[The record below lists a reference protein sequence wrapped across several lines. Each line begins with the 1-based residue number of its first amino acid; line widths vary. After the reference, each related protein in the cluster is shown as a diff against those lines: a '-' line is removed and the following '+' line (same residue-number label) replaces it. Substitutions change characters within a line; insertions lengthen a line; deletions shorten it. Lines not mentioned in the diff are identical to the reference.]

1 MTGGAASASTDI
13 ERGRAAKDSAVRRE
27 DDRQRLRASGQS
39 PWRRGLRTLVRNRMA
54 MGGATIILLW
64 VIVAILAPVIAPYDA
79 LEQHV
84 EDRLSP
90 PSARHLFG
98 TDELGRDVF
107 SRVMYGARISLPV
120 GLIVIVFSMVMGAS
134 VGALAGYLGGLFD
147 LLVMRVAD
155 ITLAFPSIVL
165 ALAIASVLGPSLK
178 NAVIAMI
185 LVWWPE
191 YARLMRGQVLSVKN
205 DEYVIAARAVGVS
218 QGRILARHIIPNT
231 SAPIIIK
238 ASLDAGSTILNIA
251 ALSFIGLGAV
261 PPTPEW
267 GAMISLGRFKFY
279 QWWLTTFPGLAV
291 LSVVLGFNFLGD
303 GLRDAFDP
311 RLRGA

>member
-1 MTGGAASASTDI
+1 VIDEAQAYPASS
-13 ERGRAAKDSAVRRE
+13 
-27 DDRQRLRASGQS
+27 QS
-39 PWRRGLRTLVRNRMA
+39 PWARSLRTLLRNRMA
-54 MGGATIILLW
+54 MAGAGIILFW
-64 VIVAILAPVIAPYDA
+64 VFVALAAPLIAPYDA
-79 LEQHV
+79 LEQHIAV
-84 EDRLSP
+84 RLSP
-90 PSARHLFG
+90 PSATYFFG

-107 SRVMYGARISLPV
+107 SRVVHGARISLPV
-120 GLIVIVFSMVMGAS
+120 GLIVILFSMLVGATL
-134 VGALAGYLGGLFD
+134 GALAGFFGSLAD
-147 LLVMRVAD
+147 MVIMRLAD

-191 YARLMRGQVLSVKN
+191 YARLMRGQVLSLKGN
-205 DEYVIAARAVGVS
+205 DYVLAAEALGVPDR
-218 QGRILARHIIPNT
+218 RILARHIIPNA
-231 SAPIIIK
+231 SAPIVIK
-238 ASLDAGSTILNIA
+238 ASLDAGSAILTIT

-267 GAMISLGRFKFY
+267 GAMISMGRFKFY
-279 QWWLTTFPGLAV
+279 NWWLTAFPGLAV

-311 RLRGA
+311 RLREG

>member
-1 MTGGAASASTDI
+1 MAQATLTRKAISD
-13 ERGRAAKDSAVRRE
+13 E
-27 DDRQRLRASGQS
+27 S
-39 PWRRGLRTLVRNRMA
+39 PWRRSLRVLAGNRMA
-54 MGGATIILLW
+54 MAGAAIILIW
-64 VIVAILAPVIAPYDA
+64 GIVAIAAPLIAPYDA
-79 LEQHV
+79 LAQKI

-107 SRVMYGARISLPV
+107 SRVVYGAQISLPV
-120 GLIVIVFSMVMGAS
+120 GLLVVLFAALTGAL
-134 VGALAGYLGGLFD
+134 VGALAGYIGGVFD
-147 LLVMRVAD
+147 LLIMRLAD

-178 NAVIAMI
+178 NALIAMI

-191 YARLMRGQVLSVKN
+191 YARLMRGQVLSVRN
-205 DEYVIAARAVGVS
+205 DEYVAAARVVGAPD
-218 QGRILARHIIPNT
+218 GRILLRHIIPNT
-231 SAPIIIK
+231 LAPIIVK
-238 ASLDAGSTILNIA
+238 ASLDAGSAILTIA

-267 GAMISLGRFKFY
+267 GAMISMGRFKFY

-303 GLRDAFDP
+303 GVRDAFDP
-311 RLRGA
+311 RMGNN

>member
-1 MTGGAASASTDI
+1 MNQVALN
-13 ERGRAAKDSAVRRE
+13 AKAISSE
-27 DDRQRLRASGQS
+27 S
-39 PWRRGLRTLVRNRMA
+39 PWRRSLRILTSNRMA
-54 MGGATIILLW
+54 MAGAAIILIW
-64 VIVAILAPVIAPYDA
+64 GVVAIAAPLIAPYDA
-79 LEQHV
+79 QAQTIEA
-84 EDRLSP
+84 RLSP
-90 PSARHLFG
+90 PSIQHLFG

-107 SRVMYGARISLPV
+107 SRVVYGAQISLPV
-120 GLIVIVFSMVMGAS
+120 GLLVILFAGLLGGL
-134 VGALAGYLGGLFD
+134 VGALAGYIGGVFD
-147 LLVMRVAD
+147 LLIMRLAD

-191 YARLMRGQVLSVKN
+191 YARLMRGQVLSVRHN
-205 DEYVIAARAVGVS
+205 EYVVAARVLGAPD
-218 QGRILARHIIPNT
+218 GRILLRHIVPNT
-231 SAPIIIK
+231 IAPLIVK
-238 ASLDAGSTILNIA
+238 ASLDAGSVILTIA

-267 GAMISLGRFKFY
+267 GAMISTGRFRFY

-303 GLRDAFDP
+303 GVRDAFDP
-311 RLRGA
+311 RMSGA

>member
-1 MTGGAASASTDI
+1 MAQDLGSRLASS
-13 ERGRAAKDSAVRRE
+13 E
-27 DDRQRLRASGQS
+27 S
-39 PWRRGLRTLVRNRMA
+39 PWARGLRILIRNRMA
-54 MGGATIILLW
+54 MAGAAVILIW
-64 VIVAILAPVIAPYDA
+64 AVAAVAAPLIAPYDA
-79 LEQHV
+79 LSQSV

-90 PSARHLFG
+90 PSAQHPFG

-107 SRVMYGARISLPV
+107 SRVVYGARISLPV
-120 GLIVIVFSMVMGAS
+120 GLVVILFSMLMGAS
-134 VGALAGYLGGLFD
+134 VGALAGYIGGVFD
-147 LLVMRVAD
+147 LLVMRLAD

-165 ALAIASVLGPSLK
+165 ALAIASALGPSLK
-178 NAVIAMI
+178 NALIAMI

-205 DEYVIAARAVGVS
+205 NEYVTAARSIGVS
-218 QGRILARHIIPNT
+218 SGRILARHIIPNT
-231 SAPIIIK
+231 SAPIVVK
-238 ASLDAGSTILNIA
+238 ASLDAGSAILTIA

-267 GAMISLGRFKFY
+267 GTMISMGRFKFY
-279 QWWLTTFPGLAV
+279 HWWLTAFPGLAV

-311 RLRGA
+311 QLRGT

>member
-1 MTGGAASASTDI
+1 MAQELGSRLASS
-13 ERGRAAKDSAVRRE
+13 E
-27 DDRQRLRASGQS
+27 S
-39 PWRRGLRTLVRNRMA
+39 PWARGLRILIRNRMA
-54 MGGATIILLW
+54 MAGAAVILIW
-64 VIVAILAPVIAPYDA
+64 AAAAVAAPLIAPYDA
-79 LEQHV
+79 LAQSI

-90 PSARHLFG
+90 PSAQHPFG

-107 SRVMYGARISLPV
+107 SRVVYGARISLPV
-120 GLIVIVFSMVMGAS
+120 GLVVILFSMLMGAS
-134 VGALAGYLGGLFD
+134 VGALAGYIGGVFD
-147 LLVMRVAD
+147 LLVMRLAD

-165 ALAIASVLGPSLK
+165 ALAIASALGPSLK
-178 NAVIAMI
+178 NALIAMI

-205 DEYVIAARAVGVS
+205 NEYVTAARSIGVS
-218 QGRILARHIIPNT
+218 SGRILARHIIPNT
-231 SAPIIIK
+231 SAPIVVK
-238 ASLDAGSTILNIA
+238 ASLDAGSAILTIA

-267 GAMISLGRFKFY
+267 GTMISMGRFKFY
-279 QWWLTTFPGLAV
+279 HWWLTAFPGLAV

-311 RLRGA
+311 QLRGT

>member
-1 MTGGAASASTDI
+1 MAQPLGSRLASS
-13 ERGRAAKDSAVRRE
+13 E
-27 DDRQRLRASGQS
+27 S
-39 PWRRGLRTLVRNRMA
+39 PWARGLRILIHNRMA
-54 MGGATIILLW
+54 MAGAAVILIW
-64 VIVAILAPVIAPYDA
+64 AVAAIAAPLIAPYDA
-79 LEQHV
+79 LAQSV

-90 PSARHLFG
+90 PSAQHPFG

-107 SRVMYGARISLPV
+107 SRVVYGARISLPV
-120 GLIVIVFSMVMGAS
+120 GLVVILFSMLMGAL
-134 VGALAGYLGGLFD
+134 VGALAGYIGGVFD
-147 LLVMRVAD
+147 LLVMRLAD

-165 ALAIASVLGPSLK
+165 ALAIASALGPSLK
-178 NAVIAMI
+178 NALIAMI

-205 DEYVIAARAVGVS
+205 NEYVTAARAIGVS
-218 QGRILARHIIPNT
+218 SGRILARHIIPNT
-231 SAPIIIK
+231 SAPIVVK
-238 ASLDAGSTILNIA
+238 ASLDAGSAILTIA

-267 GAMISLGRFKFY
+267 GTMISMGRFKFY
-279 QWWLTTFPGLAV
+279 NWWLTAFPGLAV

-311 RLRGA
+311 QLRGT

>member
-1 MTGGAASASTDI
+1 MAMTGAAVI
-13 ERGRAAKDSAVRRE
+13 
-27 DDRQRLRASGQS
+27 
-39 PWRRGLRTLVRNRMA
+39 LVW
-54 MGGATIILLW
+54 I
-64 VIVAILAPVIAPYDA
+64 VVAIAAPFIAPYDA
-79 LEQHV
+79 LAQRV
-84 EDRLSP
+84 EERLSP

-107 SRVMYGARISLPV
+107 SRVIYGARISLPV
-120 GLIVIVFSMVMGAS
+120 GLVVIVFAMVMGAL
-134 VGALAGYLGGLFD
+134 VGALAGYIGGIFD
-147 LLVMRVAD
+147 LLIMRLAD

-165 ALAIASVLGPSLK
+165 ALAIASALGPSLK

-191 YARLMRGQVLSVKN
+191 YARLMRGQVLSVKTN
-205 DEYVIAARAVGVS
+205 DYVTAARSVGVS
-218 QGRILARHIIPNT
+218 GARILTRHIIPN
-231 SAPIIIK
+231 SGAPIVIK
-238 ASLDAGSTILNIA
+238 ASLDAGSAILTIA

-267 GAMISLGRFKFY
+267 GAMISMGRFKFY
-279 QWWLTTFPGLAV
+279 HWWLTTFPGLAV

>member
-1 MTGGAASASTDI
+1 
-13 ERGRAAKDSAVRRE
+13 
-27 DDRQRLRASGQS
+27 
-39 PWRRGLRTLVRNRMA
+39 LRTLIRNRMA
-54 MGGATIILLW
+54 MAGAAVILIW
-64 VIVAILAPVIAPYDA
+64 VIVAIAAPWIAPYDA
-79 LEQHV
+79 LAQKV

-90 PSARHLFG
+90 PSLQHLFG

-107 SRVMYGARISLPV
+107 SRVVYGARISLPV
-120 GLIVIVFSMVMGAS
+120 GLVVILFSMLMGAL
-134 VGALAGYLGGLFD
+134 VGALAGYFGGVFD

-191 YARLMRGQVLSVKN
+191 YARLMRGQVLSVKHE
-205 DEYVIAARAVGVS
+205 DYVMAAQSVGVP
-218 QGRILARHIIPNT
+218 QRRILARHIIPNT
-231 SAPIIIK
+231 SAPIVIK
-238 ASLDAGSTILNIA
+238 ASLDAGSAILNIA

-291 LSVVLGFNFLGD
+291 LSIVLGFNFLGD

-311 RLRGA
+311 RLRSA

>member
-1 MTGGAASASTDI
+1 MAQNLGSRPASS
-13 ERGRAAKDSAVRRE
+13 E
-27 DDRQRLRASGQS
+27 S
-39 PWRRGLRTLVRNRMA
+39 PWARGLRILIRNRMA
-54 MGGATIILLW
+54 MAGAA
-64 VIVAILAPVIAPYDA
+64 VIFIWAVAAVAAPLIAPYDA
-79 LEQHV
+79 LTQSV

-90 PSARHLFG
+90 PSAQHPFG

-107 SRVMYGARISLPV
+107 SRVIYGARISLPV
-120 GLIVIVFSMVMGAS
+120 GLVVILFSMLMGAS
-134 VGALAGYLGGLFD
+134 VGALAGYIGGVFD
-147 LLVMRVAD
+147 LLIMRLAD

-165 ALAIASVLGPSLK
+165 ALAIASALGPSLR
-178 NAVIAMI
+178 NALIAMI

-205 DEYVIAARAVGVS
+205 NEYVTAARSIGVS
-218 QGRILARHIIPNT
+218 SGRILARHIIPNT
-231 SAPIIIK
+231 SAPIVVK
-238 ASLDAGSTILNIA
+238 ASLDAGSAILTIA

-267 GAMISLGRFKFY
+267 GTMISMGRFKFY
-279 QWWLTTFPGLAV
+279 HWWLTTFPGLAV

-311 RLRGA
+311 QLRGT

>member
-1 MTGGAASASTDI
+1 MAQTTTLAAFP
-13 ERGRAAKDSAVRRE
+13 E
-27 DDRQRLRASGQS
+27 S
-39 PWRRGLRTLVRNRMA
+39 PWRRSLRTLVRNRMA
-54 MGGATIILLW
+54 MVGATIILIW
-64 VIVAILAPVIAPYDA
+64 AVVAIAAPIVAPFDA
-79 LEQHV
+79 LAQKI

-90 PSARHLFG
+90 PSAQHLFG

-107 SRVMYGARISLPV
+107 SRVVYGARISLPV
-120 GLIVIVFSMVMGAS
+120 GLLVILFATLVGAL
-134 VGALAGYLGGLFD
+134 VGALAGYIGGLFD
-147 LLVMRVAD
+147 LLIMRLAD

-165 ALAIASVLGPSLK
+165 ALAIAAALGPSLK
-178 NAVIAMI
+178 NALIAMI

-205 DEYVIAARAVGVS
+205 DEYVAAARVLGAS
-218 QGRILARHIIPNT
+218 DARILLRHIIPNT
-231 SAPIIIK
+231 LAPIIVK
-238 ASLDAGSTILNIA
+238 ASLDAGSAILTIA

-267 GAMISLGRFKFY
+267 GAMISMGRFKFY

-303 GLRDAFDP
+303 GVRDAFDP
-311 RLRGA
+311 RMGGA

>member
-1 MTGGAASASTDI
+1 MT
-13 ERGRAAKDSAVRRE
+13 ERL
-27 DDRQRLRASGQS
+27 RQRLSSQS
-39 PWRRGLRTLVRNRMA
+39 PWVSGLRMFVRNRMA
-54 MGGATIILLW
+54 MFGTAVIFIW
-64 VIVAILAPVIAPYDA
+64 AIVAIAAPLIAPYDA
-79 LEQHV
+79 LAQKV

-90 PSARHLFG
+90 PSAQHLFG

-107 SRVMYGARISLPV
+107 SRVVYGARISLPV
-120 GLIVIVFSMVMGAS
+120 GLVVILFSMLMGAF
-134 VGALAGYLGGLFD
+134 VGALAGYLGGIFD

-191 YARLMRGQVLSVKN
+191 YARLMRGQVLSVKHN
-205 DEYVIAARAVGVS
+205 DYVMAAQAIGVP
-218 QGRILARHIIPNT
+218 QKRILSRHIIPNT

-238 ASLDAGSTILNIA
+238 ASLDAGSAILNIA

-311 RLRGA
+311 RLRGV

>member
-1 MTGGAASASTDI
+1 MAQTLASRLASS
-13 ERGRAAKDSAVRRE
+13 E
-27 DDRQRLRASGQS
+27 S
-39 PWRRGLRTLVRNRMA
+39 PWARGLRILIRNRMA
-54 MGGATIILLW
+54 MAGAAVILIW
-64 VIVAILAPVIAPYDA
+64 AAAAVAAPLIAPYDA
-79 LEQHV
+79 LAQSV

-90 PSARHLFG
+90 PSAQHPFG

-107 SRVMYGARISLPV
+107 SRVVYGARISLPV
-120 GLIVIVFSMVMGAS
+120 GLVVILFSMLMGAS
-134 VGALAGYLGGLFD
+134 VGALAGYIGGGFD
-147 LLVMRVAD
+147 LLVMRLAD

-165 ALAIASVLGPSLK
+165 ALAIASALGPSLK
-178 NAVIAMI
+178 NALIAMI

-205 DEYVIAARAVGVS
+205 NEYVTAARSIGVS
-218 QGRILARHIIPNT
+218 SGRILARHIIPNT
-231 SAPIIIK
+231 SAPIIVK
-238 ASLDAGSTILNIA
+238 ASLDAGSAILTIA

-267 GAMISLGRFKFY
+267 GTMISMGRFKFY
-279 QWWLTTFPGLAV
+279 HWWLTAFPGLAV

-311 RLRGA
+311 QLRGT

>member
-1 MTGGAASASTDI
+1 MAQASTLPLTPP
-13 ERGRAAKDSAVRRE
+13 E
-27 DDRQRLRASGQS
+27 S
-39 PWRRGLRTLVRNRMA
+39 PWRRSLRALVRNRMA
-54 MGGATIILLW
+54 MVGLTIIFVW
-64 VIVAILAPVIAPYDA
+64 AVVAIAAPIVAPFDA
-79 LEQHV
+79 LAQKI

-107 SRVMYGARISLPV
+107 SRVVYGARISLPV
-120 GLIVIVFSMVMGAS
+120 GLLVILFATLAGAL
-134 VGALAGYLGGLFD
+134 VGALAGYIGGVFD
-147 LLVMRVAD
+147 LLIMRLAD

-165 ALAIASVLGPSLK
+165 ALAIAAALGPSLR
-178 NAVIAMI
+178 NALIAMI

-205 DEYVIAARAVGVS
+205 DEYVAAARVLGAS
-218 QGRILARHIIPNT
+218 DGRILVRHIIPNT
-231 SAPIIIK
+231 LAPIIVK
-238 ASLDAGSTILNIA
+238 ASLDAGSAILTIA

-267 GAMISLGRFKFY
+267 GAMISMGRFKFY

-291 LSVVLGFNFLGD
+291 LTVVLGFNFLGD
-303 GLRDAFDP
+303 GVRDAFDP
-311 RLRGA
+311 RMGMT

>member
-1 MTGGAASASTDI
+1 MAQASSRPLASP
-13 ERGRAAKDSAVRRE
+13 E
-27 DDRQRLRASGQS
+27 S
-39 PWRRGLRTLVRNRMA
+39 PWRRSLRTLVRNRMA
-54 MGGATIILLW
+54 MVGLTIIFVW
-64 VIVAILAPVIAPYDA
+64 AVVAIAAPVVAPFDA
-79 LEQHV
+79 LAQKI

-107 SRVMYGARISLPV
+107 SRVVYGARISLPV
-120 GLIVIVFSMVMGAS
+120 GLLVILFATLAGAL
-134 VGALAGYLGGLFD
+134 VGALAGYIGGIFD
-147 LLVMRVAD
+147 LLIMRLAD

-165 ALAIASVLGPSLK
+165 ALAIAAALGPSLR
-178 NAVIAMI
+178 NALIAMI

-205 DEYVIAARAVGVS
+205 DEYVQAARVLGAS
-218 QGRILARHIIPNT
+218 DGRILARHIIPNT
-231 SAPIIIK
+231 LAPIIVK
-238 ASLDAGSTILNIA
+238 ASLDAGSAILTIA

-267 GAMISLGRFKFY
+267 GAMISMGRFKFY

-291 LSVVLGFNFLGD
+291 LTVVLGFNFLGD
-303 GLRDAFDP
+303 GVRDAFDP
-311 RLRGA
+311 RMGTT